1 MDFIKLQEEPPW
13 GPSGKEVYERTYSR
27 VKDDGTHE
35 VWSETVRRVVQ
46 GNISLVPPNRVEVG
60 EAEKLVELM
69 DQFAIIPAGRQLWL
83 SGVKGKEFI
92 NNCWVSGWTPRAADH
107 FAFTFDQLMQGGG
120 VGANYS
126 NINYQINKVVWV
138 DLVLDSSHK
147 DYEDCKPYL
156 SSTYSADSEAAMAI
170 GDTRE
175 DWVLAL
181 RTVIDAAQQ
190 VDTDGTPAHLVFDL
204 SNIRE
209 SGKRIK
215 TFGGTSA
222 GPVPLAKLLKGL
234 ERLLATA
241 WLSELDGLMAME
253 IDHLIAECVVS
264 GNVRRS
270 ARMSVMH
277 WKDPLVLQFIKLK
290 AETSRHWST
299 NISVAIDSEFIEA
312 QKDLG
317 PDTDTSDD
325 AVLARVVYSLVTA
338 GMLNNGEPGFWN
350 IELSQEG
357 EPNYVES
364 TNPCGEITLPAWG
377 VCNLGHINLDH
388 FADKPY
394 SELLDAHRLMARFL
408 VRATFA
414 DIPESK
420 ARAVQ
425 DRDRRIGVGH
435 FGFHGWIAK
444 LGIRFSEVTES
455 LYDNCDSETAYK
467 LRELRTEVEAT
478 AQEYAHQLR
487 IPSPVKVTTVAPT
500 GTIAKMPGRSE
511 GIHPIF
517 SPYFLRRIRFSTVDE
532 RQRDQLEAYRVAGYD
547 VEPDL
552 YSANTAV
559 VTIPTKEP
567 LVSELEKLGIPSEI
581 LEGAYELS
589 VSNQLEV
596 QAMYQENYADNAVSF
611 TVNLDSSKISVA
623 EFRKTLLEYLPRL
636 KGTTVF
642 PVLSRPQSPYEPITK
657 ADFEMYEYLAQEDT
671 GYDDECATG
680 ACPVK

>member
-1 MDFIKLQEEPPW
+1 MLSERFIQLELPFEQEPAW
-13 GPSGKEVYERTYSR
+13 GPSGKDVYERTYSR
-27 VKDDGTHE
+27 VKSDGTHE
-35 VWSETVRRVVQ
+35 EWRDTVERVVD
-46 GNISLVPPNRVEVG
+46 GNLSLVEARFIEEG
-60 EAEKLVELM
+60 ERQKLVDKMLNFE
-69 DQFAIIPAGRQLWL
+69 IIPAGRHLWL

-92 NNCWVSGWTPRAADH
+92 NNCWVSGWTQRASDH

-126 NINYQINKVVWV
+126 SLHYPIHTWLRVH
-138 DLVLDSSHK
+138 LVLDSSHK
-147 DYEDCKPYL
+147 DYQDCLPYL
-156 SSTYSADSEAAMAI
+156 STKYTAEDATAVSV

-175 DWVLAL
+175 SWVDTL
-181 RTVIDAAQQ
+181 RSVIDIATSIQGDQ
-190 VDTDGTPAHLVFDL
+190 LEDKVHEIVIDL

-222 GPVPLAKLLKGL
+222 GPVPLAKLLVGVQ
-234 ERLLATA
+234 EIFDDFWEAGI
-241 WLSELDGLMAME
+241 DGLVGME

-277 WKDPLVLQFIKLK
+277 WNDPQIWSFLALK
-290 AETSRHWST
+290 EDTSKHWST
-299 NISVAIDSEFIEA
+299 NISVAIDSDFLA
-312 QKDLG
+312 SAGD
-317 PDTDTSDD
+317 SDSH
-325 AVLARVVYSLVTA
+325 AGQIYESVTRR
-338 GMLNNGEPGFWN
+338 MLENGEPGFWN
-350 IELSQEG
+350 IEKSNID
-357 EPNYVES
+357 EPNFVEA

-377 VCNLGHINLDH
+377 VCNLGHVNLDAH
-388 FADKPY
+388 AGKGF
-394 SELLDAHRLMARFL
+394 SVLEESHRLMARFL

-414 DIPESK
+414 DIPNDE

-444 LGIRFSEVTES
+444 KGIKFSEVANTS
-455 LYDNCDSETAYK
+455 MIAYDLSILQWTVRDTAD
-467 LRELRTEVEAT
+467 A
-478 AQEYAHQLR
+478 YAYQLR
-487 IPSPVKVTTVAPT
+487 IPTPVKVTTVAPT

-517 SPYFLRRIRFSTVDE
+517 APYFLRRIRFSTVDE
-532 RQRDQLEAYRVAGYD
+532 RQLGQLEAYRVAGYGIED
-547 VEPDL
+547 DL

-567 LVSELEKLGIPSEI
+567 LVAELEALGIDADI

-589 VSNQLEV
+589 LEAQLKV
-596 QAMYQENYADNAVSF
+596 QAMYQEYYADNAVSF
-611 TVNLDSSKISVA
+611 TVNLDSTKVGLRDFQ
-623 EFRKTLLEYLPRL
+623 ETLLKYLPEL

-642 PVLSRPQSPYEPITK
+642 PVLSRPQSPYEPISK
-657 ADFEMYEYLAQEDT
+657 ADFEMYEYLAQTDT
-671 GYDDECATG
+671 GYDEECASG